1 MTRPPPH
8 RACPG
13 RSHAMYAGFGV
24 RSLIARTAP
33 KRPNEK
39 KRQTALFDSSMAGT
53 DASATCTICLEF
65 DPPAIRC
72 GCACRGDS
80 GLAHIDC
87 LVSKA
92 VWQEKHRGD
101 AVWVTCQTCGQR
113 FTGAMQVGLA
123 ENLWSRVC
131 DLPRQSIRRLFG
143 AQYRADCL
151 GYEGHYEEA
160 LQINREVHDML
171 RQTLGAEHPDT
182 LRSWLR
188 MAEKLGNMGMH
199 LEAEQVEREVHR
211 VRRQSLGD
219 EHPETL
225 MSAEQLGRTLARQQK
240 LVEAANILRLV
251 HATKKRAIGD
261 EHYSTLRSTYT
272 LAHVLSDM
280 GETAEAEQL
289 MRAALRA
296 QQRLLGE
303 EHPDTLASAD
313 ILVEILARREKHTEA
328 LTLAKSAL
336 DVVQRIYQ
344 QGHRTRCIF
353 EHNLHMVQEAHNVA
367 AATLARR
374 APLRALRRHK
384 P

>member
-1 MTRPPPH
+1 
-8 RACPG
+8 
-13 RSHAMYAGFGV
+13 
-24 RSLIARTAP
+24 
-33 KRPNEK
+33 
-39 KRQTALFDSSMAGT
+39 MAGT
-53 DASATCTICLEF
+53 DASATCIICLES

-92 VWQEKHRGD
+92 VWQQKHRGD

-113 FTGAMQVGLA
+113 FTGAMQMGLA

-151 GYEGHYEEA
+151 CHEGHYEEA

-171 RQTLGAEHPDT
+171 RQILGAEHPDT
-182 LRSWLR
+182 LRSFLQ
-188 MAEKLGNMGMH
+188 MAEKLGYMGMH
-199 LEAEQVEREVHR
+199 LEAEQIERKVHL

-219 EHPETL
+219 EHPETM

-240 LVEAANILRLV
+240 LVEAAEILHLV
-251 HATKKRAIGD
+251 HATRKRVFGD
-261 EHYSTLRSTYT
+261 EHCSTLRCAHS
-272 LAHVLSDM
+272 LAETLSDM
-280 GETAEAEQL
+280 GGNTEAEQM
-289 MRAALRA
+289 MRATLRA

-313 ILVEILARREKHTEA
+313 NLPHQHASRCGILF
-328 LTLAKSAL
+328 
-336 DVVQRIYQ
+336 
-344 QGHRTRCIF
+344 RCGF
-353 EHNLHMVQEAHNVA
+353 
-367 AATLARR
+367 
-374 APLRALRRHK
+374 
-384 P
+384 